1 MQAFCATT
9 TSDPN
14 LDPNPY
20 ETILNPFS
28 GDVTIHD
35 EWVVHGSGGNLS
47 KGTRRT
53 YVIAFRA
60 AETVRAERA
69 AGFTHS
75 HNDSVNC
82 ESAHAATLRA
92 ATRDPQS

>member
-1 MQAFCATT
+1 M
-9 TSDPN
+9 
-14 LDPNPY
+14 
-20 ETILNPFS
+20 
-28 GDVTIHD
+28 
-35 EWVVHGSGGNLS
+35 HGSGGNLS

-92 ATRDPQS
+92 ATRDPQSRTRSTPHLTRTGDVFNKW